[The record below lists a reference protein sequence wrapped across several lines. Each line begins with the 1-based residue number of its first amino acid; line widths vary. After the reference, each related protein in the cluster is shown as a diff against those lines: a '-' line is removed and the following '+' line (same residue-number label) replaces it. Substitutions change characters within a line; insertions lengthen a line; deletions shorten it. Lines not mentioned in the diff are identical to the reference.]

1 MVPLTGSTYIGYP
14 IPLRVRI
21 PTEPGQTI
29 LWAGVCCHFVEVAE
43 NRIKLVLFEKQITLH
58 NYGGFF
64 IESIYTL

>member
-1 MVPLTGSTYIGYP
+1 MDYLVNSRMFYDNKNFRLKWPNG
-14 IPLRVRI
+14 
-21 PTEPGQTI
+21 
-29 LWAGVCCHFVEVAE
+29 HFVDIAE